1 MGLRRARL
9 VRSAFAAINLVA
21 ALTSLG
27 VGTLILLT
35 HERPAPP
42 PPPPRPISLPDG
54 HSLDFEPTMPEL
66 RPAKTTPEPVRPSAL
81 EDFRILFDASQDFE
95 SRYRVIFALLETEP
109 EKRVCILARRGMDE
123 DQVMLVPGERV
134 GTWLLLGIDAGTE
147 TPRSVRLRFRDLRRG
162 EDVVTIF
169 APFL

>member
-9 VRSAFAAINLVA
+9 VRSVFAAINLVA

-27 VGTLILLT
+27 VGSLIVLT
-35 HERPAPP
+35 REWRAS

-54 HSLDFEPTMPEL
+54 RSLDFEPTMPEL
-66 RPAKTTPEPVRPSAL
+66 RPAKTTPQPVRPSAI
-81 EDFRILFDASQDFE
+81 EDLQILIDAPQDFE

-109 EKRVCILARRGMDE
+109 EKRVCLLQRKDSD
-123 DQVMLVPGERV
+123 DQIMLVPGERV
-134 GTWLLLGIDAGTE
+134 GTWLLLGIDAGAE